1 MTDTRPPLIPLA
13 TALAQID
20 QAIVPVHEQ
29 ESVPLLQAHR
39 RISAQTLTARQD
51 SPPYTNAAM
60 DGYAL
65 RAVDIA
71 PRGATRLCC
80 VGQALAG
87 HAYPHPLKAGECV
100 RIMTGA
106 CLPQGADT
114 VVMQEVVTRHD
125 DQVSIPAPPR
135 PGEHVRRQ
143 GEEFQATDPVCMP
156 GRCLNSADLGLLAS
170 QGITE
175 LLVWR
180 RVRVALF
187 SSGDELTQAGTARTQ
202 AQIYDSNRP
211 LLQAALETLPVVLVA
226 MGTLPDAPA
235 ALRERLQH
243 ASTQADVIIT
253 TGGVSVGE
261 ADRMREVLAE
271 LGTLHLWRL
280 ALKPGKP
287 LAFGQ
292 IQHAWFFGL
301 PGNPVSALLT
311 FMLCVRPA
319 LLKLAGQGYQHLP
332 RFPAQL
338 THAWHKKSGREEYP
352 RGVYSRS
359 EAGHLCVRLLNDQD
373 SYRLTS
379 LTQANC
385 LVAVAAATQQLSAQS
400 WVDIILLDHCFC
412 L

>member
-1 MTDTRPPLIPLA
+1 MDTPSKSLISLA
-13 TALAQID
+13 AALQQID
-20 QAIVPVHEQ
+20 QAIIALPGEEIVPVSEARGR
-29 ESVPLLQAHR
+29 VNAQA
-39 RISAQTLTARQD
+39 ITARQD
-51 SPPYTNAAM
+51 SPPYSNAAM

-65 RAVDIA
+65 RAADMESHG
-71 PRGATRLCC
+71 PTHLRC

-125 DQVSIPAPPR
+125 DHVSIPPPPR
-135 PGEHVRRQ
+135 PGQHVRLQ
-143 GEEFQATDPVCMP
+143 GEEFRASAPLVLA

-175 LLVWR
+175 VMVR
-180 RVRVALF
+180 RKVRVALF
-187 SSGDELTQAGTARTQ
+187 SSGDELAHPGDAQAPG
-202 AQIYDSNRP
+202 QIYDSNRP
-211 LLQAALETLPVVLVA
+211 MLQAALESLPVALVA
-226 MGTLPDAPA
+226 VGTLPDEPA
-235 ALRERLQH
+235 ALREQLQQ
-243 ASTQADVIIT
+243 ASTVADVIIT

-271 LGTLHLWRL
+271 LGRLHLWRI

-292 IQHAWFFGL
+292 LQQAWFFGL

-319 LLKLAGQGYQHLP
+319 LLKLSGQGYTHLH

-338 THAWHKKSGREEYP
+338 AHDWQKKSGREEYP
-352 RGVYSRS
+352 RGVFSRS
-359 EAGHLCVRLLNDQD
+359 EAGPLTVRILEEQD

-385 LVAVAAATQQLSAQS
+385 LVALAATTQQLHAHS
-400 WVDIILLDHCFC
+400 WVDIILLEHCI
-412 L
+412 